1 MILSMT
7 GYGKAQAEIN
17 GKKVTA
23 EIRSLNSKQLDLST
37 RISPYYKD
45 KDNDIRTEILRRL
58 ERGKVDFALYT
69 ESIGEQNTGHI
80 NQSLLQSY
88 YNELQ
93 EASRQLG
100 LPLDAASVWTNLLR
114 IPGVL
119 QGESFELPDDEWPQV
134 WALVEAAI
142 DQLVAFR
149 TQEGAMLDR
158 FFDERVSKIEGLLA
172 QVEPFETNRIELI
185 KARLLDSL
193 EKLGTDKYDPARFEQ
208 ELIYYLEKL
217 DITEEKTRLRNHC
230 LYFRQT
236 AAGQEDGKGGKGKK
250 LGFIIQEM
258 GREINTLGSKSN
270 QAEMQRL
277 VVCMKDC
284 LEQMK
289 EQILNVL

>member
-7 GYGKAQAEIN
+7 GYGKFQAEIN

-37 RISPYYKD
+37 RVSPYYKE
-45 KDNDIRTEILRRL
+45 KDNEIRNEILRRL

-69 ESIGEQNTGHI
+69 ESLGEQNNSHLNI
-80 NQSLLQSY
+80 PLMQAYYKEFMQASASLQ
-88 YNELQ
+88 
-93 EASRQLG
+93 
-100 LPLDAASVWTNLLR
+100 LPLDENIWSLLMR
-114 IPGVL
+114 MPNVM
-119 QGESFELPDDEWPQV
+119 QGDSFDLPEDEWPQV
-134 WALVEAAI
+134 QEVIAMAI
-142 DQLVAFR
+142 DQLISFR
-149 TQEGAMLDR
+149 TQEGNMLYQ
-158 FFDERVSKIEGLLA
+158 FFNERIDQIESLLA
-172 QVEPFETNRIELI
+172 QVEPYENERVEKI
-185 KARLLDSL
+185 KQRLLDAL
-193 EKLGTDKYDPARFEQ
+193 EKLGPDNYDKNRFEQ

-217 DITEEKTRLRNHC
+217 DITEEKTRLSNHC
-230 LYFRQT
+230 DYFRQT
-236 AAGQEDGKGGKGKK
+236 MNDEQETKGGKGKK

-270 QAEMQRL
+270 QAEMQRI